1 MQITRNEEKIF
12 VFLFNGFSDWEIAYL
27 SPEIKKSDAFDL
39 IYFSK
44 DGNPVLSMGGLS
56 VLPEMSL
63 SEINIDDV
71 YMLILPGGTAW
82 EKGEN
87 SEIDLFAKTLFAK
100 KRIIAAICAATAYLG
115 KQGFLNNLKHTSND
129 LYYLK
134 GVAPEYLG
142 EKNYLNSLAVTD
154 ENIITANGV
163 APIEFARE
171 IFEKESIKYKGIT
184 YKAFRRDGVD
194 MHIAIWDKYNMINTF
209 YYFTQKR
216 FGDYFENKMKG

>member
-1 MQITRNEEKIF
+1 MKKKIF

-44 DGNPVLSMGGLS
+44 DGNPVISMGGLCI
-56 VLPEMSL
+56 LPEMSL
-63 SEINIDDV
+63 TEINTDDV
-71 YMLILPGGTAW
+71 YMLVLPGGTAW
-82 EKGEN
+82 ETGEN

-100 KRIIAAICAATAYLG
+100 KRTIAAICAATAYLG
-115 KQGFLNNLKHTSND
+115 RQGFLNNLKHTSND

-134 GVAPEYLG
+134 GVAPEYSG
-142 EKNYLNSLAVTD
+142 EKYYVNSFAVSD

-171 IFEKESIKYKGIT
+171 IFEKVQLYDSHDTEKWFQLFKNGI
-184 YKAFRRDGVD
+184 
-194 MHIAIWDKYNMINTF
+194 WS
-209 YYFTQKR
+209 
-216 FGDYFENKMKG
+216 E